1 MSAPITEG
9 MMTTPLD
16 TATVAPAAS
25 AAAPLD
31 TARLETA
38 SAAAKPVRFE
48 ALAALHSTR
57 TDDPFIPADAPF
69 SAEQRVWLA
78 GFLAGVRSSAVD
90 EPETG
95 TGTAQ
100 LTLHVL
106 IGTQTGTAETVA
118 DDLARAASGFGIA
131 ATVAGLDEIEID
143 RLPSL
148 GHLVV
153 ITSTY
158 GEGEM
163 PDNAELFWDAL
174 QATTAP
180 RLDGL
185 RFSVLALGDSS
196 YDGFC
201 KAGKLIDTRL
211 EQLGAERLVT
221 RVDCDVDYEESAA
234 AWTAETL
241 AVFGALAPEDGSAAA
256 PVPAAPAPTKKPG
269 RTRSP
274 WTRKTPFGATLAVN
288 RVLSGPASSKEIR
301 HYEFD
306 LADSGIEYAAGD
318 ALGVM
323 PTNDPALVAAI
334 IAELDATADEAV
346 EESTLEER
354 LTRGFEIRTPSRE
367 LVSELAERSPDSELA
382 GILALGQPET
392 LDSWLRERDVLDLLR
407 TDASSRFTAADL
419 LDVLRPLQHRAYS
432 ISSSPLAAD
441 GRVHLTVASVRY
453 AVGDRTHGGVA
464 STHLADRIA
473 EDGTSGIFV
482 SANSGFRV
490 PSDDDAPLIMV
501 GPGTGIAPF
510 RSFLQER
517 RERGASGRN
526 WLFFGDQHRADD
538 FIYEDELGELLT
550 GGVLDRLDLA
560 FSRDQR
566 EKVYVQTRMR
576 ENGKELYA
584 WLEEGGH
591 FAVCGDAS
599 RMAKDVDHALHAL
612 IAEHGGR
619 SMEAAAEYV
628 HTLKREKRYIRD
640 VY

>member
-1 MSAPITEG
+1 MSAPGLEG
-9 MMTTPLD
+9 IMSETQTP
-16 TATVAPAAS
+16 S
-25 AAAPLD
+25 AVGP
-31 TARLETA
+31 R
-38 SAAAKPVRFE
+38 PVLFE
-48 ALAALHSTR
+48 ALAALGSS
-57 TDDPFIPADAPF
+57 TDDPFIPEDAPF
-69 SAEQRVWLA
+69 SPEQRVWLA
-78 GFLAGVRSSAVD
+78 GFLAGVRASTVD
-90 EPETG
+90 GSEAAARTP
-95 TGTAQ
+95 Q
-100 LTLHVL
+100 LALHVL
-106 IGTQTGTAETVA
+106 VGTQTGTAEA
-118 DDLARAASGFGIA
+118 IAEDLGRAASGYGV
-131 ATVAGLDEIEID
+131 ATTTTGLDDVEVD
-143 RLPSL
+143 KLPSM

-163 PDNAELFWDAL
+163 PDNAELFWEAL
-174 QATTAP
+174 QASTAP

-185 RFSVLALGDSS
+185 KFSVLALGDSG

-201 KAGKLIDTRL
+201 QAGKLIDTRL
-211 EQLGAERLVT
+211 EQLGAERVLA
-221 RVDCDVDYEESAA
+221 RVDCDVDYEEPAA
-234 AWTAETL
+234 AWTTQAL
-241 AVFGALAPEDGSAAA
+241 SLFGALAPATADGTPAPAVPAAA
-256 PVPAAPAPTKKPG
+256 PAKKPG

-288 RVLSGPASSKEIR
+288 RVLSGAASSKEIR

-323 PTNDPALVAAI
+323 PSNDPALVDAI
-334 IAELDATADEAV
+334 IAELDADADDAV
-346 EESTLEER
+346 DGSTLAER
-354 LTRGFEIRTPSRE
+354 LTNGFEIRTPSKD
-367 LVSELAERSPDSELA
+367 LVAELAERAPDSELA
-382 GILALGQPET
+382 GILALAQAET
-392 LDSWLRERDVLDLLR
+392 LDSWLRDRDILDLLR
-407 TDASSRFTAADL
+407 STSVRFDADTL
-419 LDVLRPLQHRAYS
+419 VDVLRPLQHRAYS

-453 AVGDRTHGGVA
+453 AVGERVHGGVA
-464 STHLADRIA
+464 STHLADSVA
-473 EDGTSGIFV
+473 EGGTSGIFV
-482 SANSGFRV
+482 SANAAFRV

-517 RERGASGRN
+517 RERGATGRN
-526 WLFFGDQHRADD
+526 WLFFGDQHRAHD

-599 RMAKDVDHALHAL
+599 RMAKDVDQALHEL